1 MPTTQPAPARARDG
15 ESRLWVVWL
24 SSALAAVLLALGV
37 NGTLSD
43 WTSAV
48 LDHDENSAS
57 TRSTTRVLE
66 VTGPDAAGAS
76 TTCSSAEDT
85 DNAASCEINLFG
97 KGGVEQTGMAPGSV
111 NTTIVTVTNTG
122 DTAGSLKLD
131 ASACEDG
138 AGSLCDKLRI
148 TVACVGLNPVVAVP
162 TSLTAFGA
170 GSVITAGTLAPDT
183 PSTCTFITTLPVLA
197 TGWSGQT
204 VDQTVTWSLTS

>member
-1 MPTTQPAPARARDG
+1 MPTTRPTPAPTRDG

-24 SSALAAVLLALGV
+24 SSALAAVLLTLGV
-37 NGTLSD
+37 NGTLGD

-48 LDHDENSAS
+48 LDHDQNSAG

-97 KGGVEQTGMAPGSV
+97 QGGVEQTGMAPGST

-122 DTAGSLKLD
+122 DTDGSLKLD
-131 ASACEDG
+131 ASACDDG
-138 AGSLCDKLRI
+138 TGSLCDKLRV
-148 TVACVGLNPVVAVP
+148 TVACVGLNAIVGVP
-162 TSLTAFGA
+162 TTLTSFGA
-170 GSVITAGTLAPDT
+170 GSVITAGTLVPNA
-183 PSTCTFITTLPVLA
+183 PSTCTFVTTLPVLA